1 MRVGRLGEGKGVIE
15 RIGNALCEGRRL
27 GEGEGVI
34 ERIGNALCEGIGG

>member
-1 MRVGRLGEGKGVIE
+1 MIE

-34 ERIGNALCEGIGG
+34 ERIGNALCEGREVRRGERSD